1 MATAIAS
8 TTWVGTPELC
18 RLLGLSRST
27 LHKLKAAGR
36 FTPGVCWYRRGIG
49 RTAPTAWNVEEC
61 RAVLQRLTAAD
72 PAALETYV
80 LPRAGAE

>member
-8 TTWVGTPELC
+8 TTWVGTHEACEL
-18 RLLGLSRST
+18 LKLSRT
-27 LHKLKAAGR
+27 TIQKLKTAGH
-36 FTPGVCWYRRGIG
+36 FTPGVCWYRRGMG

-80 LPRAGAE
+80 LPRAGAA

>member
-8 TTWVGTPELC
+8 TQWVGTHDAC
-18 RLLGLSRST
+18 KLLGLSRST
-27 LHKLKAAGR
+27 IQKLKTAGH
-36 FTPGVCWYRRGIG
+36 FTPGTCWYRRGMG

-72 PAALETYV
+72 PAVLETYQ
-80 LPRAGAE
+80 LPRAGAA